1 MRTSI
6 RLNKIVKT
14 KEIADK
20 LVAFCREGKFE
31 AAQKEL
37 FADDAVSKEP
47 KATAMFP
54 QETKGL
60 PAIIEKGH
68 KFMATIEKV
77 HSITVS
83 DPIATDSVFACT
95 MSLDIT
101 MKGQSRMTMSELCV
115 YEVKNGKIV
124 SEHFHM

>member
-1 MRTSI
+1 M
-6 RLNKIVKT
+6 KT

-20 LVAFCREGKFE
+20 LVAFCRAGKFE

-47 KATAMFP
+47 KEATMLP
-54 QETKGL
+54 KETKGL
-60 PAIIEKGH
+60 PAIVEKGH
-68 KFMATIEKV
+68 KFTAMTEKV

-83 DPIATDSVFACT
+83 DPIATDNVFACT

-101 MKGQSRMTMSELCV
+101 MKGKSRMTMSELCV